1 MIKRDEMEDDF
12 YKTLG
17 VERSAS
23 QKEIQKAYRLLARK
37 SHPDLAEE
45 GDKEQ
50 AKVRF
55 QKIQEAYDCLSDP
68 EKRQMYDQ
76 FGSSYNQAGGQ
87 NPFQGFGGGGAHTQF
102 DFSDLFGGRGGGGG
116 AGGAGF
122 EDIFRQ
128 FGGGSSGP
136 RSRGPIRGAN
146 VEHEIT
152 VPFRTAIKGGQAHLS
167 VQRPGGKT
175 ESITVKVPAGIEDL
189 KKIRLTGQGDPSPN
203 GGPAGDLMIRVK
215 VASHPI
221 YRRQGN
227 NLLVS
232 VPITLAEA
240 ALGAKVDIPTPH
252 GTLAISIPPGSSS
265 GKKLRLKGQGVTPPR
280 GTPGDLIVE
289 LQIKL
294 PESYTE
300 ENQKAIEALQ
310 TKLGQ
315 SDVRSDLSW

>member
-1 MIKRDEMEDDF
+1 MIKRSEMEDDF
-12 YKTLG
+12 YKILG
-17 VERSAS
+17 IERSAS

-45 GDKEQ
+45 GEKDQ

-76 FGSSYNQAGGQ
+76 FGSAYNQAGGQ
-87 NPFQGFGGGGAHTQF
+87 NPFQGFGGGGAHSQF
-102 DFSDLFGGRGGGGG
+102 DFSDLFGSRGGGGG
-116 AGGAGF
+116 GGF

-128 FGGGSSGP
+128 FGGGGAAP
-136 RSRGPIRGAN
+136 RNRGPVRGAN
-146 VEHEIT
+146 LEHEIT
-152 VPFRTAIKGGQAHLS
+152 VPFRTAIQGGQAHLT

-175 ESITVKVPAGIEDL
+175 ESITVKIPAGIEDL

-227 NLLVS
+227 NLLLT

-240 ALGAKVDIPTPH
+240 ALGAKIDLPTPH

-265 GKKLRLKGQGVTPPR
+265 SKRLRLKGQGVTPTR
-280 GTPGDLIVE
+280 GSAGDLIVE
-289 LQIKL
+289 LQVKL
-294 PESYTE
+294 PESYTTE
-300 ENQKAIEALQ
+300 SQQAIEALQ
-310 TKLGQ
+310 EQFKQ
-315 SDVRSDLSW
+315 EDVRSELNW

>member
-1 MIKRDEMEDDF
+1 
-12 YKTLG
+12 
-17 VERSAS
+17 
-23 QKEIQKAYRLLARK
+23 
-37 SHPDLAEE
+37 
-45 GDKEQ
+45 
-50 AKVRF
+50 
-55 QKIQEAYDCLSDP
+55 
-68 EKRQMYDQ
+68 
-76 FGSSYNQAGGQ
+76 
-87 NPFQGFGGGGAHTQF
+87 
-102 DFSDLFGGRGGGGG
+102 
-116 AGGAGF
+116 
-122 EDIFRQ
+122 
-128 FGGGSSGP
+128 
-136 RSRGPIRGAN
+136 
-146 VEHEIT
+146 
-152 VPFRTAIKGGQAHLS
+152 
-167 VQRPGGKT
+167 
-175 ESITVKVPAGIEDL
+175 
-189 KKIRLTGQGDPSPN
+189 
-203 GGPAGDLMIRVK
+203 MIRVK